1 MKNVKKL
8 LKEHKSEI
16 LPDKKTKDN
25 IKRELWT
32 EDKQYTLT
40 FAHGGERTAD
50 ERRRNKITR
59 LCVAALIIVLIF
71 GAFVSV
77 LLSTRRKSN
86 FPMALNKFAQII
98 DADSFYAYGAASVGN
113 ILSVSG
119 AQPVSA
125 YASTVRNVARSN
137 VAGVTGFSKKSAN
150 SVFDSER
157 LRLAAVNR
165 YMPLVENLL
174 SEKSIDRKTVSGEY
188 GYSFGMTVEY
198 VDLRGDVVSYRLF
211 YDKIPVKTDS
221 EDDETK
227 ENYSITGV
235 LFVKNAEYPVEGS
248 YETEIDGNESESE
261 LCFKAFT
268 SADKTSYI
276 EARQKNENET
286 EFGETE
292 TEREFV
298 YFVYDNGVLVERTVI
313 EYESEKD
320 ELELKVSIS
329 KNGRAETLLF
339 KSEEENGKRI
349 FDVCGDL
356 NGQAV
361 RFRVYIRQEGYRY
374 VFDDGSFSDFN
385 SDDDDD
391 DEEEDDDD

>member
-25 IKRELWT
+25 IKRELWP

-71 GAFVSV
+71 GALVPV
-77 LLSTRRKSN
+77 LLSMRRKSN
-86 FPMALNKFAQII
+86 FPMALNKFAQIT

-157 LRLAAVNR
+157 LRLAVVNR

-329 KNGRAETLLF
+329 KNGTAETLLF

-374 VFDDGSFSDFN
+374 VFDDGSFSDFD

>member
-25 IKRELWT
+25 IKRELWP

-71 GAFVSV
+71 GALVPV
-77 LLSTRRKSN
+77 LLSMRRKSN
-86 FPMALNKFAQII
+86 FPMALNKFAQIT

-329 KNGRAETLLF
+329 KNGTAETLLF

-374 VFDDGSFSDFN
+374 VFDDGSFSDFD

>member
-25 IKRELWT
+25 IKRELWP

-71 GAFVSV
+71 GALVPV

-86 FPMALNKFAQII
+86 FPMALNKFTQIT

-125 YASTVRNVARSN
+125 YASTVRNVVRSN

-329 KNGRAETLLF
+329 KNGTAETLLF

-374 VFDDGSFSDFN
+374 VFDDGSFSDFD

>member
-16 LPDKKTKDN
+16 LPGKKTKDN
-25 IKRELWT
+25 IKRELWP

-50 ERRRNKITR
+50 ERHRNKITR

-71 GAFVSV
+71 GALVPV
-77 LLSTRRKSN
+77 LLSMRRKSN
-86 FPMALNKFAQII
+86 FPMALNKFAQIT

-374 VFDDGSFSDFN
+374 VFDDGSFSDFD

>member
-25 IKRELWT
+25 IKRELWP

-71 GAFVSV
+71 GALVPV

-125 YASTVRNVARSN
+125 YASTVRNVASSN

-174 SEKSIDRKTVSGEY
+174 SEKSIDRKIVSGEY

-211 YDKIPVKTDS
+211 YDKIPVRTDS

-329 KNGRAETLLF
+329 KNGTAETLLF

-374 VFDDGSFSDFN
+374 VFDDGSFSDFD

>member
-25 IKRELWT
+25 IKRELWP

-71 GAFVSV
+71 GALVPV
-77 LLSTRRKSN
+77 LLSMRRKSN
-86 FPMALNKFAQII
+86 FPMALNKFAQIT

-174 SEKSIDRKTVSGEY
+174 SEKSIDRKIVSGEY

-329 KNGRAETLLF
+329 KNGIAETLLF

-374 VFDDGSFSDFN
+374 VFDDGSFSDFD

>member
-25 IKRELWT
+25 IKRELWP

-50 ERRRNKITR
+50 ECRRNKITR

-71 GAFVSV
+71 GALVPV
-77 LLSTRRKSN
+77 LLSMRRKSN
-86 FPMALNKFAQII
+86 FPMTLNKFTQIT

-198 VDLRGDVVSYRLF
+198 VDLRGDVVSYSLF

-329 KNGRAETLLF
+329 KNGTAETLLF

>member
-25 IKRELWT
+25 IKRELWP
-32 EDKQYTLT
+32 EDKQYTLM
-40 FAHGGERTAD
+40 FAHGGERTTD

-71 GAFVSV
+71 GALVPV
-77 LLSTRRKSN
+77 LLSMRRKSN
-86 FPMALNKFAQII
+86 FPMALNKFTQIT

-211 YDKIPVKTDS
+211 YDKIPVRTDS

-298 YFVYDNGVLVERTVI
+298 YSVYDNGVLVERTVI

-329 KNGRAETLLF
+329 KNGTAETLLF

-374 VFDDGSFSDFN
+374 VFDDGSFSDFD

>member
-25 IKRELWT
+25 IKRELWP

-40 FAHGGERTAD
+40 FAHGGERTTD

-71 GAFVSV
+71 GALVPV
-77 LLSTRRKSN
+77 LLSMRRKSN
-86 FPMALNKFAQII
+86 FPMALNKFTQIT

-329 KNGRAETLLF
+329 KNGTAETLLF

>member
-25 IKRELWT
+25 IKRELWP

-71 GAFVSV
+71 GALVPV

-86 FPMALNKFAQII
+86 FPMALNKFAQIT

-174 SEKSIDRKTVSGEY
+174 SEKSIDRKNVSGEY

-276 EARQKNENET
+276 ETRQKNENET

-329 KNGRAETLLF
+329 KNGIAETLLF

-349 FDVCGDL
+349 FDVRGDL

>member
-25 IKRELWT
+25 IKRELWP
-32 EDKQYTLT
+32 EDKRYTLM

-71 GAFVSV
+71 GALVPV

-86 FPMALNKFAQII
+86 FPMALNKFAQIT

-137 VAGVTGFSKKSAN
+137 VAGVAGFSKKSAN
-150 SVFDSER
+150 SVLDSER

-188 GYSFGMTVEY
+188 GYAFGMTVEY

-329 KNGRAETLLF
+329 KNGREETLLF

-374 VFDDGSFSDFN
+374 VFDDGSFSDFD

>member
-25 IKRELWT
+25 IKRELWP
-32 EDKQYTLT
+32 EDKQYTLM

-59 LCVAALIIVLIF
+59 LCVTALIIVLIF
-71 GAFVSV
+71 GALVPV

-86 FPMALNKFAQII
+86 FPMTLNKFAQIT

-125 YASTVRNVARSN
+125 YASTVRNVASSN
-137 VAGVTGFSKKSAN
+137 VAGVTGFSKKNAN

-174 SEKSIDRKTVSGEY
+174 SEKSIDRKIVSGEY

-329 KNGRAETLLF
+329 KNGTAETLLF

>member
-8 LKEHKSEI
+8 LK
-16 LPDKKTKDN
+16 DKKTKDN
-25 IKRELWT
+25 IKRELWP
-32 EDKQYTLT
+32 EDKRYTLM

-71 GAFVSV
+71 GAFVPV
-77 LLSTRRKSN
+77 LLSMRRKSN
-86 FPMALNKFAQII
+86 FPMTLNKFAQIT

-150 SVFDSER
+150 SHFDSER

-221 EDDETK
+221 GDDGTK

-329 KNGRAETLLF
+329 KNGTAETLLF

-374 VFDDGSFSDFN
+374 VFDDGSFSDFE

-391 DEEEDDDD
+391 DEEEDDAD

>member
-71 GAFVSV
+71 GALVPV

-86 FPMALNKFAQII
+86 FPMALNKFAQIT

-125 YASTVRNVARSN
+125 YASAVRNVARSN

-211 YDKIPVKTDS
+211 YDKIPVRTDS

-329 KNGRAETLLF
+329 KNGTAETLLF

>member
-25 IKRELWT
+25 IKRELWP

-71 GAFVSV
+71 GAFVPV
-77 LLSTRRKSN
+77 LLSMRRKSN
-86 FPMALNKFAQII
+86 FPMTLNKFTQIT

-125 YASTVRNVARSN
+125 YASTVRNVVRSN

-298 YFVYDNGVLVERTVI
+298 YSVYDNGVLVERTVI

-374 VFDDGSFSDFN
+374 VFDDGSFSDFD

>member
-25 IKRELWT
+25 IKRELWP

-86 FPMALNKFAQII
+86 FPMTLNKFAQIT

-174 SEKSIDRKTVSGEY
+174 SEKSIDRKIVSGEY

-298 YFVYDNGVLVERTVI
+298 YSVYDNGVLVERTVI

-374 VFDDGSFSDFN
+374 VFDDGSFSDFD

>member
-25 IKRELWT
+25 IKRELWP

-50 ERRRNKITR
+50 ERSRNKITR

-71 GAFVSV
+71 GALVPV
-77 LLSTRRKSN
+77 LLSMRRKSN
-86 FPMALNKFAQII
+86 FPMALNKFAQIT

-298 YFVYDNGVLVERTVI
+298 YSVYDNGVLVERTVI

>member
-25 IKRELWT
+25 IKRELWP
-32 EDKQYTLT
+32 EDKQYTLM

-71 GAFVSV
+71 GALVPV
-77 LLSTRRKSN
+77 LLSMRRKSN
-86 FPMALNKFAQII
+86 FPMTLNKFTQIT

-356 NGQAV
+356 NGQTV